1 MPAKQVET
9 ERYLGTAEWPVWLNW
24 WTLDSGRDPGKK
36 QKKTKK
42 MTLLSETLASTYTH
56 ITHVHPHIQT
66 HTHTN
71 TRTPTHTHK

>member
-1 MPAKQVET
+1 MMPAKQVET

-36 QKKTKK
+36 QKK
-42 MTLLSETLASTYTH
+42 MTLLSESLASTYTH

-71 TRTPTHTHK
+71 T